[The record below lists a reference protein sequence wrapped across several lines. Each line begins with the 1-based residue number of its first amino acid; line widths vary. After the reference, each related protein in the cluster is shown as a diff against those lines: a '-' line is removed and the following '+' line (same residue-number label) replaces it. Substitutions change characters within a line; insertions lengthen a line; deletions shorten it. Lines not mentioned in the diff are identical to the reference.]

1 MADGEYLWS
10 IPLGNTPELSAKATS
25 PTGIENY
32 GGPVITEN
40 GLLFIAATKDGYF
53 RAFDRH
59 TGALL
64 WEYLLPAPAFATP
77 ALYEVDGVQ
86 YIALACGGEK
96 LGTAKGNKIIAFT
109 LKL

>member
-1 MADGEYLWS
+1 M
-10 IPLGNTPELSAKATS
+10 
-25 PTGIENY
+25 
-32 GGPVITEN
+32 
-40 GLLFIAATKDGYF
+40 
-53 RAFDRH
+53 RAFQPFFYVFSLALAALLPGCSDNNSMSVS
-59 TGALL
+59 GELL

-96 LGTAKGNKIIAFT
+96 LGTPKGNKIIAFT

>member
-1 MADGEYLWS
+1 LTAR
-10 IPLGNTPELSAKATS
+10 GNTP
-25 PTGIENY
+25 TGTENY

-59 TGALL
+59 TGRLL
-64 WEYLLPAPAFATP
+64 WDYKLPAPAFATP
-77 ALYEVDGVQ
+77 ALYEVGGIQ

-96 LGTAKGNKIIAFT
+96 LGTDKGNKILSFT

>member
-1 MADGEYLWS
+1 MNEGEFLWS
-10 IPLGNTPELSAKATS
+10 VPLGITPGLQKTVST
-25 PTGIENY
+25 PTGTENY

-40 GLLFIAATKDGYF
+40 GLLFIAATKDGFF

-64 WEYLLPAPAFATP
+64 WEYKLPAAAFATP
-77 ALYEVDGVQ
+77 ALYEVDGKQ

-96 LGTAKGNKIIAFT
+96 LGTPKGNKIIAFS
-109 LKL
+109 LKP